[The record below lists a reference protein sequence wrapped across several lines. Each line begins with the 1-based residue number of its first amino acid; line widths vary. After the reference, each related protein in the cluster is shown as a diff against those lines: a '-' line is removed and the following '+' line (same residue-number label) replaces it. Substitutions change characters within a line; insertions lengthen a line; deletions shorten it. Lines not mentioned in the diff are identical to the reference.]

1 MESTTLLIRH
11 AFIAWI
17 IASFN
22 VVSFA
27 FFFLSF
33 SLSFFLS
40 FFPQI
45 APFNQITLF
54 IWLITCGP
62 ALTAWRVVLR

>member
-27 FFFLSF
+27 F
-33 SLSFFLS
+33 FFLS

>member
-27 FFFLSF
+27 FFFF
-33 SLSFFLS
+33 SLFLS

>member
-27 FFFLSF
+27 FFS
-33 SLSFFLS
+33 LS